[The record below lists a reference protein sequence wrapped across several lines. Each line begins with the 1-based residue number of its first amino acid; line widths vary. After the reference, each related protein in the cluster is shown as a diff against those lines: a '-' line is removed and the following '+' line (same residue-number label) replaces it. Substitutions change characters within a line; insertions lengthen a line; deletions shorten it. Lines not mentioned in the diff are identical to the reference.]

1 MLFIAGI
8 ALPTMSSVQR
18 PTTAD
23 TLSAHRFVVPDSLQP
38 RYLYADG
45 VKRYIISH
53 DTIKAESLF
62 CKVLALD
69 SAHAPALYQLAT
81 IYLGRDNAKALDYAR
96 RAYEQDTMNNW
107 YTSLYGHTLIY
118 NNRLT
123 ESIAVYRRLLDTDP
137 TNQDIYRILAILY
150 QQSQQPYA
158 AISVLDSADTRFGKI
173 PLLTEMKQHLLLS
186 TRQYDRAIEEAQQAV
201 DIAPYDQQSRLSLGK
216 TYAAAGRDS
225 LARVTM
231 YEAYK
236 MDSTSVEALLDYSE
250 FLRKQNDVSG
260 YLGIMQLLFRQR
272 EYPLEGKIEMLS
284 RYMNF
289 REMYADNYYTIGN
302 LALILHSLYPTEK
315 RVVDLY
321 GEHLLA
327 GGYVEPALTLF
338 KEHLA
343 DEPPQ
348 LDYYMAVIDLEDY
361 QNRPDSVDIYVAKAM
376 ALFEGKPELYIRKAN
391 RHYIKGDLHGAVS
404 TFEEA
409 LSYAKNDTMRGEIW
423 GFIGDTYHQIAEEKM
438 RREAAKKAEKAAAKK
453 AEKSA
458 KKAEKSA
465 EQKQDTSATTAT
477 TYPIRI
483 SDKKAMQRC
492 YEAYEKS
499 LSLYAE
505 NASVLN
511 NYAYFLSEEHR
522 DLERALTMSS
532 QAIHLEQNNATFL
545 DTYAWILHLLG
556 RNEEAQTY
564 MRRALSLDDTK
575 SPELPLHYGDIL
587 YALGNKFM
595 AKTYWQKALQLGAD
609 KVRIEQRMKLIE

>member
-18 PTTAD
+18 PSTAD

-45 VKRYIISH
+45 VKKYIIAQ

-62 CKVLALD
+62 CEVLALD
-69 SAHAPALYQLAT
+69 SAHAPSLYQLAT
-81 IYLGRDNAKALDYAR
+81 IYLGRDNARAFDYAR

-107 YTSLYGHTLIY
+107 STSLYGHTLIY
-118 NNRLT
+118 NNRLP
-123 ESIAVYRRLLDTDP
+123 EALRVYRRLLDIDP
-137 TNQDIYRILAILY
+137 SNQDNYRILAILY

-158 AISVLDSADTRFGKI
+158 AISVLDSADTHFGKT
-173 PLLTEMKQHLLLS
+173 PYLSEMKQHLLLS
-186 TRQYDRAIEEAQQAV
+186 THQYDRAIEEAQQAV
-201 DIAPYDQQSRLSLGK
+201 DIAPYDQQSRLTLGK

-231 YEAYK
+231 HEAYK
-236 MDSTSVEALLDYSE
+236 MDSTSVEALLEYSE

-260 YLGIMQLLFRQR
+260 YLGIMQLLFRHP
-272 EYPLEGKIEMLS
+272 EYPLHGKLEMLS

-327 GGYVEPALTLF
+327 GGYVEPALLLF
-338 KEHLA
+338 KEHLS

-348 LDYYMAVIDLEDY
+348 LDYYMAVIDLEEY

-376 ALFEGKPELYIRKAN
+376 TLFEGKPELYIRKAN
-391 RHYIKGDLHGAVS
+391 RQYIKGDLHGAVS
-404 TFEEA
+404 SFEEA
-409 LSYAKNDTMRGEIW
+409 LTYAQNDTMRGEVW
-423 GFIGDTYHQIAEEKM
+423 GFIGDTYHQIAEE
-438 RREAAKKAEKAAAKK
+438 RALRDAEKKAHHEADSLTEAKRRL
-453 AEKSA
+453 
-458 KKAEKSA
+458 
-465 EQKQDTSATTAT
+465 
-477 TYPIRI
+477 YPIRI
-483 SDKKAMQRC
+483 SEKKAMQRC

-499 LSLYAE
+499 LSLHAE

-522 DLERALTMSS
+522 DLERALAMSS